1 MNSFNK
7 KSISRRQYSG
17 TIFTPRFGQVFLW
30 TVYGE
35 CDNLMTMSGH
45 TGSVVQLT
53 FNPAGD
59 TIITASTD
67 KTVLHQLQSQTFIS
81 CSAGWS
87 IRHQH
92 RGKAKEDEG
101 SHKLCKQRGPRQGG
115 QAARPVR
122 G

>member
-1 MNSFNK
+1 M
-7 KSISRRQYSG
+7 
-17 TIFTPRFGQVFLW
+17 FLW

-67 KTVLHQLQSQTFIS
+67 KTVLHQIQSRNYQMRCRLE
-81 CSAGWS
+81 CSTP
-87 IRHQH
+87 IQ
-92 RGKAKEDEG
+92 GKG
-101 SHKLCKQRGPRQGG
+101 
-115 QAARPVR
+115 
-122 G
+122 